1 MRHRA
6 AVRHLAI
13 TGLALVLVAPAARAQ
28 DDGARWRNAV
38 TAFEAFARTDG
49 TVGGTLAL
57 VRDGTVLRAH
67 HTGFADRDAR
77 VPVTNATIWHW
88 GSITKTLTAVL
99 VLQEAARTPALLDTP
114 LPTLV
119 PETRRIH
126 HPFGGMA
133 TITPRHLLSHTS
145 GLQAGT
151 WPWSRGTDWEPF
163 EPTEWSQ
170 LVAMMPYMQVAFA
183 AGSRYSYSNPGVVYL
198 ARIVEQAHDEAWE
211 SLVQK
216 RLWMPLGLDS
226 SYVNSTPPH
235 LLAVRS
241 RNYAHRR
248 DGVVAGG
255 PDFNTGITTS
265 NGGWNAPIGDL
276 AAWIAFLAGTPD
288 AAIQAR
294 HDRILPRAA
303 VAAMQVPVIAVDSVQ
318 QMGQSLFVRE
328 ARGRRVVGHTGTQ
341 ANFRSFFWLDP
352 VTRVAVIGVVN
363 TSHDVE
369 GRASTARFETM
380 MRAAI
385 GAIIAES

>member
-1 MRHRA
+1 MRHRVA
-6 AVRHLAI
+6 SSALARA
-13 TGLALVLVAPAARAQ
+13 GLMILLAAPAAHAQ
-28 DDGARWRNAV
+28 DEGARWREAV
-38 TAFEAFARTDG
+38 AAFETFARADG

-57 VRDGTVLRAH
+57 VRDGAVLRAH
-67 HTGFADRDAR
+67 HHGFADRDAGVR
-77 VPVTNATIWHW
+77 VSNATIWHW

-99 VLQEAARTPALLDTP
+99 VLQEAQRTPGLLDTP

-126 HPFGGMA
+126 HPFGGMQ

-151 WPWSRGTDWEPF
+151 WPWSRGADWEPF

-170 LVAMMPYMQVAFA
+170 LVAMMPYMQVAFP
-183 AGSRYSYSNPGVVYL
+183 AGIRYSYSNPGVVYL
-198 ARIVEQAHDEAWE
+198 ARLVEQAHDEAWE
-211 SLVQK
+211 SLVLK
-216 RLWMPLGLDS
+216 RLWMPLGIDS

-241 RNYAHRR
+241 RNYAHGR
-248 DGVVAGG
+248 DRIVAGG

-276 AAWIAFLAGTPD
+276 ATWIGFLAGSPD
-288 AAIQAR
+288 ATVQAR
-294 HDRILPRAA
+294 HDLLLPRAA
-303 VAAMQVPVIAVDSVQ
+303 VATMQVPIIAVDSTQ

-328 ARGRRVVGHTGTQ
+328 VRGRPVVGHTGTQ
-341 ANFRSFFWLDP
+341 ADFRSFFWLDP
-352 VTRVAVIGVVN
+352 VTRTAVIGVVN
-363 TSHDVE
+363 TSQDVD

-380 MRAAI
+380 MQAAI
-385 GAIIAES
+385 EAIRP

>member
-6 AVRHLAI
+6 AWQALSLFGAV
-13 TGLALVLVAPAARAQ
+13 GLAAPTARAQ
-28 DDGARWRNAV
+28 DDAARWRDAV
-38 TAFEAFARTDG
+38 TAFEAFARADA
-49 TVGGTLAL
+49 TVGGSLAV

-67 HTGFADRDAR
+67 HVGFADRDTR
-77 VPVTNATIWHW
+77 TPVTNATIWHW

-99 VLQEAARTPALLDTP
+99 TLQEAARTPGLLDTP
-114 LPTLV
+114 LPELV

-126 HPFGGMA
+126 HPFGGMR

-151 WPWSRGTDWEPF
+151 WPWSRGADWEPF

-170 LVAMMPYMQVAFA
+170 LVAMTPYMQVAFP
-183 AGSRYSYSNPGVVYL
+183 AGSRYSYSNPGIVYL
-198 ARIVEQAHDEAWE
+198 ARIVEQAHHETWE
-211 SLVQK
+211 SLVKK
-216 RLWMPLGLDS
+216 RLWMPLGIDS

-241 RNYAHRR
+241 RNYAHGRE
-248 DGVVAGG
+248 GVVAGG

-276 AAWIAFLAGTPD
+276 ATWIAFLAGSPD
-288 AAIQAR
+288 PATTAR
-294 HDRILPRAA
+294 HALILPRAT
-303 VAAMQVPVIAVDSVQ
+303 VAAMQVPVIAVDSAQ

-328 ARGRRVVGHTGTQ
+328 VGGRRVVGHTGTQ

-352 VTRVAVIGVVN
+352 VTRTAVIGVVN

-369 GRASTARFETM
+369 GRASSARFEAM
-380 MRAAI
+380 MTAAI
-385 GAIIAES
+385 RALGPAS